1 MAQTIV
7 IALGGNAL
15 IKRES
20 FDAALAAIV
29 ETVRRGFRVVI
40 THGNGPQVGDLL
52 IQQEEAKK
60 LVPPMPL
67 DVCVAMTQGQMGYL
81 IQQKLQEKLN
91 DLGITKAIVTVITQV
106 LVSQGDPAFRE
117 PTKPIGPFYSELE
130 ALGLKAKDYTLR
142 KVGRGAK
149 PYRRVVASPRPLKII
164 EERCIQELIESGHIV
179 IACGGG
185 GVPVIWED
193 DHWQGVEA
201 VVDKDL
207 ASALLACA
215 LRAEIFLILTNVE
228 RVALFFGTPHQIN
241 LERISLKEAKKYLAE
256 GHFASGSMRPKIEAA
271 IHFLEHGGER
281 VIIAALEQTQQALEG
296 KAGTQIIP

>member
-20 FDAALAAIV
+20 LDTALATIAEI
-29 ETVRRGFRVVI
+29 VRRGFKVVI
-40 THGNGPQVGDLL
+40 THGNGPQVGNLL

-67 DVCVAMTQGQMGYL
+67 DACVAMTQGQIGYL
-81 IQQKLQEKLN
+81 IQQGLQEKL
-91 DLGITKAIVTVITQV
+91 KALSIDKPTVTVITQV
-106 LVSQGDPAFRE
+106 LVDRADPAFRQ
-117 PTKPIGPFYSELE
+117 PTKPIGPFYSEREMLE
-130 ALGLKAKDYTLR
+130 SKAKSYVLK

-149 PYRRVVASPRPLKII
+149 PYRQVVASPRPLVII
-164 EERCIQELIESGHIV
+164 EERCIQDLIKSGHIV

-193 DHWQGVEA
+193 GHWQGIEA
-201 VVDKDL
+201 VIDKDL

-215 LRAEIFLILTNVE
+215 LNAEIFLILTDVE
-228 RVALFFGTPHQIN
+228 KVSLFFGTPQQIN
-241 LERISLKEAKKYLAE
+241 LDRISLKEAKEYLAE
-256 GHFASGSMRPKIEAA
+256 GHFAPGSMGPKIEAA

-281 VIIAALEQTQQALEG
+281 VIIGALEQARQALEG